1 MSKKKWMGLI
11 SVVVTVAAIVGMM
24 VIPAMADEEE
34 PVPNPGERCEKFI
47 GKVADNLGV
56 TVDELKAA
64 TSDAAMTTIDE
75 AVADG
80 LITQERADQIKQ
92 RIEEAQESGMCGI
105 GIRGFGPK
113 GMRGFGLEGMRG
125 ACDPAQMAEK
135 IATAVESGKITQEQ
149 ADAIIQRM
157 EENGGAPSF
166 GKRGFGGMR
175 GGPRF

>member
-1 MSKKKWMGLI
+1 
-11 SVVVTVAAIVGMM
+11 
-24 VIPAMADEEE
+24 
-34 PVPNPGERCEKFI
+34 
-47 GKVADNLGV
+47 
-56 TVDELKAA
+56 
-64 TSDAAMTTIDE
+64 
-75 AVADG
+75 
-80 LITQERADQIKQ
+80 
-92 RIEEAQESGMCGI
+92 MCGI

-157 EENGGAPSF
+157 EENGGTPSF